1 MRYNAVAGILFTLLA
16 APAAADVKVADDCAD
31 CHDVA
36 PVSSAHEKV
45 ESLSV
50 NACIDCHEAKP
61 GDPFVIAVHTKHLDE
76 GFECADCHGDSAPPK
91 ADLDRLLER
100 PAP

>member
-1 MRYNAVAGILFTLLA
+1 MRHTIAVGILFALFALPGA
-16 APAAADVKVADDCAD
+16 AEVTVADDCAD

-50 NACIDCHEAKP
+50 NACIECHEAKP
-61 GDPFVIAVHTKHLDE
+61 GDPFVAAVHTQHLDE
-76 GFECADCHGDSAPPK
+76 GFECADCHGDSPPPK
-91 ADLDRLLER
+91 SDLDRLLER
-100 PAP
+100 TAP